1 MGNENW
7 KRVAEIPGVKEDP
20 FEVHYGPTPACLSAN
35 DIVRI
40 FDLGALP
47 VDMEHL
53 QTCNACLEK
62 VEKHSRVEQH
72 KNRLKERRPGRFF
85 SRPLEPVAQPALL
98 FVEQQ
103 EPFDNLTRPL
113 TMRVITPRNFLG
125 VINRNSIELSGDLQA
140 THFEILEDDRLGAW
154 IQFHGISPSK
164 TGKSSLKKHAPIS
177 ALINLR
183 AEPSEPSDPPLLAR
197 ASIRVKPG

>member
-1 MGNENW
+1 MGNKNW
-7 KRVAEIPGVKEDP
+7 EFIREIPGVKEDP
-20 FEVHYGPTPACLSAN
+20 FDVRYGPTPACLSAN

-40 FDLGALP
+40 FDLGVLP

-62 VEKHSRVEQH
+62 VDNYSRVEPH
-72 KNRLKERRPGRFF
+72 KNGLKARRPGRFF
-85 SRPLEPVAQPALL
+85 SRSLEPVAQPALL

-103 EPFDNLTRPL
+103 EPFDNLTQPL
-113 TMRVITPRNFLG
+113 TMRVVAPRNFYG
-125 VINRNSIELSGDLQA
+125 VIDHNSIELGGDLQA
-140 THFEILEDDRLGAW
+140 TGSTILKDHRFGAEIR
-154 IQFHGISPSK
+154 FHGISPSK
-164 TGKSSLKKHAPIS
+164 TGKSSLKKHTPIS

-183 AEPSEPSDPPLLAR
+183 AKPSEPSALPLLAR